1 MISNT
6 FIVRIICCWFDVVMA
21 AELVNFRLVP
31 VICAF
36 PLRLELVDARVVLDE
51 AGPGLRLTQS
61 RVSCVTQALLVLPFL
76 CWRVLQEK
84 IIRISEIRKMV

>member
-6 FIVRIICCWFDVVMA
+6 FIVRIICWFNVVMA

-31 VICAF
+31 VICTF

-61 RVSCVTQALLVLPFL
+61 WVSCVTQALLVLPLL
-76 CWRVLQEK
+76 CWCVLREK
-84 IIRISEIRKMV
+84 IIRIN